1 MQEIPTRG
9 LPILNPIP
17 DPHPSDTSS
26 DSTLVM
32 HSFDTPIYTLR
43 PSETSTN
50 QSKAQASTFVTRK
63 YKPVTKKVHAVLA
76 ELPEKYW
83 ITRNIIGEPIADMPT
98 LSLNPPDFQP
108 TGRYTT
114 ERHEIIDI
122 AHSEELLWPDE

>member
-1 MQEIPTRG
+1 
-9 LPILNPIP
+9 
-17 DPHPSDTSS
+17 
-26 DSTLVM
+26 M

-114 ERHEIIDI
+114 EHREIIDI